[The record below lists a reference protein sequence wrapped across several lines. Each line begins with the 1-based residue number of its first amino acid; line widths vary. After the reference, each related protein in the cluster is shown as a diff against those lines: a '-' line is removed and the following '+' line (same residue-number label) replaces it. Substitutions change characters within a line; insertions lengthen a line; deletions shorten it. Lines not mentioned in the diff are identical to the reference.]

1 MANKFEEIERFA
13 KNFSNKYKVNFSFE
27 KYHSQK
33 LDKNTV
39 ASVSGGDNR
48 IAKENLA
55 YRCTLVN
62 LYREC
67 VENVMK
73 LKYESFNPR
82 QLATDFEKLMNHYRE
97 HRTENGKRAPA
108 ARGGWEKGSDVIG
121 AMKNTLTSIE
131 EDSTTFDEE
140 TNANKESRV
149 AYTEKRYLSH
159 NIRLRDMRQY
169 LNELKEK
176 YRDGGNATT
185 EEMGPISIYYDTLNK
200 VVHERSRGWRT
211 NPFNIPR
218 KRAERKL
225 LKQLQA
231 FTNRHME
238 FAVAADDLVAEKCLP
253 GIKGDLNKAEAEAK
267 ASEMQESKEMAISNE
282 NKVEKEHVD
291 LGFLAESNNV
301 KEVSQ
306 KVEQHSVPQL
316 ENVISH

>member
-1 MANKFEEIERFA
+1 MGKFDNFKMAETVFN
-13 KNFSNKYKVNFSFE
+13 NKYKVNFSFE

-39 ASVSGGDNR
+39 ATVSGSDNR

-73 LKYESFNPR
+73 LKYESFKPAE
-82 QLATDFEKLMNHYRE
+82 LAADFEKLMDKYRTYC
-97 HRTENGKRAPA
+97 TENGKRAPA

-176 YRDGGNATT
+176 YRDGGNATA
-185 EEMGPISIYYDTLNK
+185 EEMGPISIYFDTLNK
-200 VVHERSRGWRT
+200 VVHERSRGWRA

-225 LKQLQA
+225 LKQLRV
-231 FTNRHME
+231 FTDRHME
-238 FAVAADDLVAEKCLP
+238 FSVAADDLVAEKCLP
-253 GIKGDLNKAEAEAK
+253 GIKGDLNKAENEVK
-267 ASEMQESKEMAISNE
+267 ASEMQESKEMAINNE
-282 NKVEKEHVD
+282 NKVEKEHVN
-291 LGFLAESNNV
+291 LGFLAENNNV

-306 KVEQHSVPQL
+306 RVEQHNAPQL